1 MDDKLPTPE
10 ELGVVK
16 NETHFGSTVY
26 NDGTVGK
33 KTSIGFDTVEN
44 MILFWDKMTY
54 EEDENRTMNF
64 DTYVIEIQEYVDFQ
78 LYRYEIITYWKK
90 YEEE

>member
-1 MDDKLPTPE
+1 
-10 ELGVVK
+10 
-16 NETHFGSTVY
+16 
-26 NDGTVGK
+26 
-33 KTSIGFDTVEN
+33 
-44 MILFWDKMTY
+44 MILFWDNMTY

>member
-44 MILFWDKMTY
+44 MILFWDNMTY
-54 EEDENRTMNF
+54 EEE
-64 DTYVIEIQEYVDFQ
+64 
-78 LYRYEIITYWKK
+78 
-90 YEEE
+90 